1 MFSPRSELV
10 VFMYLNNLLSYSWLV
25 DPRINASDKD
35 LPVLNS
41 FLFSVEIVTKMEE
54 KEVGYQRKIADL
66 EVHLLELGKLRSFFN
81 RNSSVLITN

>member
-1 MFSPRSELV
+1 M
-10 VFMYLNNLLSYSWLV
+10 V

-54 KEVGYQRKIADL
+54 KEVGYQRKIAEL
-66 EVHLLELGKLRSFFN
+66 EVHLLELGKLRSFLN
-81 RNSSVLITN
+81 RNSSVLITY

>member
-1 MFSPRSELV
+1 M
-10 VFMYLNNLLSYSWLV
+10 NNLLSYCGLV

-54 KEVGYQRKIADL
+54 KEVGYQRKIAEL
-66 EVHLLELGKLRSFFN
+66 EVYLLELGKLRSFLN
-81 RNSSVLITN
+81 RNSSVLITY

>member
-1 MFSPRSELV
+1 M
-10 VFMYLNNLLSYSWLV
+10 NNLLSYCGLV

-54 KEVGYQRKIADL
+54 KEVGYQRKIAEL
-66 EVHLLELGKLRSFFN
+66 EVHLLELGKLRSFLN
-81 RNSSVLITN
+81 RNSSVLITY